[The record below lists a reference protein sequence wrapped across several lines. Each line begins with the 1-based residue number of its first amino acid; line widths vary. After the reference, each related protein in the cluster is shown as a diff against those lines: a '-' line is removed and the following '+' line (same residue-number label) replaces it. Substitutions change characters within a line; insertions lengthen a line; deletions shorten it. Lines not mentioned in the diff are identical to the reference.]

1 MTRFGTPVFWV
12 LAASATAIAV
22 LAGAVLFY
30 FDPSRYGFY
39 PICLFHS
46 TTGLLCPACGSL
58 RALHQLLHGH
68 LAAAFHLNPLLV
80 VALPMVVWYAA
91 DSAAR
96 MRRNEPVRAAIS
108 KRWIWL
114 IVAIG
119 AAVSVWRNIPGS
131 PFALLAR

>member
-1 MTRFGTPVFWV
+1 MTRIGTPVFWV
-12 LAASATAIAV
+12 LAAVATITAV

-30 FDPSRYGFY
+30 CDPSSYSFY
-39 PICLFHS
+39 PICLFHR

-68 LAAAFHLNPLLV
+68 LSAAFHLNPLLV
-80 VALPMVVWYAA
+80 VALPVVIWYAA

-96 MRRNEPVRAAIS
+96 MRRNEPVRAAFS
-108 KRWIWL
+108 TKWIWL
-114 IVAIG
+114 IMAIG